1 MEDLT
6 LFNILRDFAIAFIV
20 GLCWAILFGSP
31 KRLLWVA
38 GLLGGLGHCI
48 RFVLVQLDFGLITA
62 TLAGSVFIGLI
73 GIFAAHRVDSPPV
86 VFTMPACITMIPGL
100 FAYRTMIG
108 GIKSTDL
115 SLIQEQPGILIETAH
130 NLMLTMSLLF
140 TLAIGICIGALLF
153 RKQSVKNISFKGVIG
168 RSKKETLD

>member
-1 MEDLT
+1 MEELT
-6 LFNILRDFAIAFIV
+6 VINILGDFGIAFVV
-20 GLCWAILFGSP
+20 GFCWAILFGSP

-38 GLLGGLGHCI
+38 GLLGGMGHSI
-48 RFVLVQLDFGLITA
+48 RFILIQLDFGLITA
-62 TLAGSVFIGLI
+62 TLAGSVIIGLI

-86 VFTMPACITMIPGL
+86 VFTMPACITMIPGM
-100 FAYRTMIG
+100 FAYRTMLG

-115 SLIQEQPGILIETAH
+115 SIIEQNPHILIETAH

-153 RKQSVKNISFKGVIG
+153 RKSSVKNISFRDVIG
-168 RSKKETLD
+168 KGRS